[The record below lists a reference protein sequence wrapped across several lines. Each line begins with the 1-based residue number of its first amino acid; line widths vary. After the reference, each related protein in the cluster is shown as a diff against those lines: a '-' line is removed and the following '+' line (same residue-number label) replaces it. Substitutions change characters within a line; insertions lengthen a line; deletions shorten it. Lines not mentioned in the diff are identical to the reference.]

1 MLVIKRSNVLKAF
14 YEKLTS
20 NGKLKMLAI
29 VAVMRKLLVIINNCC
44 KQFYL
49 DRSYM
54 NA

>member
-1 MLVIKRSNVLKAF
+1 MLAIVAVMRKLLVIIN
-14 YEKLTS
+14 